1 VSRFSNALLAA
12 GLGCALLL
20 PSSAGA
26 ATVVNGDF
34 ETGVLSGW
42 SVYNHFNNGFWTTYS
57 GTGSLRHQ
65 EEEKALTEEGTPP
78 AEVGVFPF
86 FAPPQGTFAA
96 VTEQNEP
103 DTDILF
109 QEVTL
114 EPHWTHQLSAYVYY
128 RTEDAIKVPEP
139 NTLMTEAG
147 RRTMGPILTA
157 APGEPGFENQQMRL
171 DVMRAGSPI
180 ESLASGDV
188 LATAFATKPG
198 DPLALAPTQV
208 GVDLTPLAGQT
219 VRIRIAAAINE
230 GPFEAGV
237 DGVTLTSTPPSNEFK
252 IGKFKPNKKKGTG
265 SLTVTVPGPGVLKA
279 VDAAKKGKP
288 KFLKQ
293 SSVKA
298 KKAGKVKLVLKP
310 SGLGVKELEQ
320 GGSLEEKAK
329 LSFTPT
335 GGSARIK
342 GYTVKLAVK

>member
-1 VSRFSNALLAA
+1 MSRLAKVLIA
-12 GLGCALLL
+12 AALGCALIV

-34 ETGVLSGW
+34 EAGVLSGW
-42 SVYNHFNNGFWTTYS
+42 SVYNHFNNGFWTAYS
-57 GTGSLRHQ
+57 GTGTLRHQ
-65 EEEKALTEEGTPP
+65 EEEKELTEEGIPP

-114 EPHWTHQLSAYVYY
+114 EPLWTHQLSAYVYY

-139 NTLMTEAG
+139 NTLTTEGG
-147 RRTMGPILTA
+147 RRKMVEPLA
-157 APGEPGFENQQMRL
+157 APGEPGFENQQMRF

-180 ESLASGDV
+180 ESLAPGDV
-188 LATAFATKPG
+188 LATAFASKPG

-208 GVDLTPLAGQT
+208 SVDLTPFAGQT
-219 VRIRIAAAINE
+219 VRLRIAAAINE
-230 GPFEAGV
+230 GPFEGAV
-237 DGVTLTSTPPSNEFK
+237 DGVTLTSTPPSNKFT
-252 IGKFKPNKKKGTG
+252 IGKLKLNKKKGTG

-293 SSVKA
+293 SSVTA

-310 SGLGVKELEQ
+310 SGLGLKELGQ

-335 GGSARIK
+335 GGTAAIK
-342 GYTVKLAVK
+342 GYTVKLILK